1 MTRSELVK
9 FRVTPKAK
17 SSLVRLA
24 GANKKTVSALLRDQ
38 ASWLTTGRSTDPLVR
53 ADLMAVRQLANV
65 VLASIEN
72 VVVTQIEAHKVA
84 DAAHQMRRIAD
95 RRLGL
100 TP

>member
-17 SSLVRLA
+17 SLLVRLA
-24 GANKKTVSALLRDQ
+24 DANETTVSALLRDQ
-38 ASWLTTGRSTDPLVR
+38 ASRLTTGRSTDPLVR
-53 ADLMAVRQLANV
+53 ADLVAVRQLANL

-72 VVVTQIEAHKVA
+72 VVVTQIETRKVA

-95 RRLGL
+95 RHLGP